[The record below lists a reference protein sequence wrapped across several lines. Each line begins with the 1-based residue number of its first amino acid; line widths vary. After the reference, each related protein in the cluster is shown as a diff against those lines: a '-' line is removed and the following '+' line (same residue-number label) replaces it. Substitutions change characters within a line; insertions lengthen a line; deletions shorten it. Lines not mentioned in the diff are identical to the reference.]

1 VKVGDVVIGTFGEL
15 HPLVKERYDLGNA
28 PVIAGEIDLEAL
40 LPLVPD
46 RYETEPVPGFPPVI
60 EDIAIV
66 MDETVTHEQ
75 VETLI
80 RQTGGKALANVRLFD
95 IFRSEQ
101 LGLGK
106 KSLAFNLTYQAW
118 DHTMDDKEAAL
129 IRQRIIKRLEQ
140 VLGAKLRS

>member
-1 VKVGDVVIGTFGEL
+1 
-15 HPLVKERYDLGNA
+15 
-28 PVIAGEIDLEAL
+28 VIAAEIDLEAL

-46 RYETEPVPGFPPVI
+46 RYETSPVPNFPPVI

-66 MDETVTHEQ
+66 VDESVTHEQ
-75 VETLI
+75 VESLI

-101 LGLGK
+101 LGAGK

-118 DHTMDDKEAAL
+118 DHTMDDKEAAQ